1 MLPMRVCVWLLVIAA
16 VCCATSELSDLRYVV
31 LRQGIELVELKRLVL
46 RNRNLQSE
54 LRNVVVW
61 CESDFVRYV
70 NAMADQERDIE
81 SLQMEAKHQ
90 RRMIHYIS
98 RQITALSRR
107 LRPIIPAPAAWR

>member
-1 MLPMRVCVWLLVIAA
+1 MRMQVSVLVLALAAASCVVG
-16 VCCATSELSDLRYVV
+16 EFNDLRYVV

-70 NAMADQERDIE
+70 NAMADQESDIE

>member
-1 MLPMRVCVWLLVIAA
+1 MRMQVSVLVLALAAASCVVG
-16 VCCATSELSDLRYVV
+16 EFNDLRYVV

-61 CESDFVRYV
+61 RESDFVRYV

>member
-1 MLPMRVCVWLLVIAA
+1 MRMQVSVLVLALAAASCVVG
-16 VCCATSELSDLRYVV
+16 EFNDLRYVV